1 MNNFLQRDNRPILA
15 FLFILIPLILI
26 IAKFQGYNLRYI
38 DFFNFFSSRIEI
50 KEKLNSLY
58 SPNVQF
64 IKLLIVAFWILILSH
79 YYFIFHYYKII
90 LEKENRKNFKYI
102 FLILTFTMPY
112 IVLPTIWIVQSEN
125 YRLYYRNKQK
135 ISFLNRENVI
145 NEDEVVLKNSQI
157 DSNYQNSIINSKI
170 EINEN
175 ENKIKKGKLL
185 QQLQDLKSAGVIS
198 QDEYDEKVSK
208 L

>member
-15 FLFILIPLILI
+15 FLFILIPI
-26 IAKFQGYNLRYI
+26 IFIITKFQEYHLRYI
-38 DFFNFFSSRIEI
+38 DFFNFFSSSVEI
-50 KEKLNSLY
+50 KEKMNSLY
-58 SPNVQF
+58 TPNVQF
-64 IKLLIVAFWILILSH
+64 IKLLIIAFWILILSY
-79 YYFIFHYYKII
+79 YYFIFHFYKII

-102 FLILTFTMPY
+102 FLILTITMPY

-145 NEDEVVLKNSQI
+145 NEDEAILKNSQI
-157 DSNYQNSIINSKI
+157 ETNYQNSIFNSKI
-170 EINEN
+170 ESNKN

-185 QQLQDLKSAGVIS
+185 QQLHDLKSAGVIS